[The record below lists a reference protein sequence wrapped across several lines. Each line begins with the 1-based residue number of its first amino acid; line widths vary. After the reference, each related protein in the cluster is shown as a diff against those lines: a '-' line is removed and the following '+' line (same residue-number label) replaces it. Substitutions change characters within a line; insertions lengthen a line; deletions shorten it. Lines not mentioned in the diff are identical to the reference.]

1 MDTLDRA
8 SIWAIVILIITS
20 FVLTGGHR
28 GEAKP
33 ELKAKQRAVNAGYS
47 VVNVELNNK
56 VNLIKNLMES
66 NNLDKAAMMVK
77 ELIQQHPFE
86 GAPHMV
92 MGDIL
97 MRKQMLIEAMPEYK
111 EAIDLNPDYLDK
123 KTPLFQGKK
132 LKIAAR
138 EALTEVEQ
146 KIDEDPDNRS
156 MKERRKLIYYLKR
169 RIAGSCG

>member
-1 MDTLDRA
+1 MDTLDRV
-8 SIWAIVILIITS
+8 SIWIIVILIISS

-28 GEAKP
+28 GEARP
-33 ELKAKQRAVNAGYS
+33 EVKAKHRADAAGYS
-47 VVNVELNNK
+47 VVNVELNKK
-56 VNLIKNLMES
+56 VKLIKNLVES
-66 NNLDKAAMMVK
+66 NNLDKAEMMLK
-77 ELIQQHPFE
+77 ELSQQHPFE
-86 GAPHMV
+86 GGPHMV

-97 MRKQMLIEAMPEYK
+97 MRKQMLLEAMPEYK

-138 EALTEVEQ
+138 EALAEVDR
-146 KIDEDPDNRS
+146 KIEESPDDNAIKKS
-156 MKERRKLIYYLKR
+156 RKLIYYLKR